1 MSKFVISGGNKLFGE
16 VTIQS
21 AKNSLLPLISAC
33 ILVEGKVTFLNCNKL
48 EYITSFN
55 TNPPSVANNLGIN
68 TDFCTLFIPKEAFTN
83 YGKHHYWSKFINI
96 ETLDPNYYKKISIK
110 TNLSSDNDINHYYY
124 INDSIK
130 IAPPSIDGY
139 HFTQWSDGNTENPRT
154 IVVTQDSTFTAEFE
168 INTYTVILSAEN
180 GAVTGAG
187 TYNHGEEATIA
198 VIPNEGYTFDKWSDG
213 NTDNPRKII
222 VTEDVNLIA
231 ILKSNSPSTNL
242 DSNFNTEIR
251 IYTTN
256 GTLHIEGATSDYH
269 ILDAAGRLIYSG
281 NATTLQLPR
290 GIYLIT
296 MGGETQKIVL

>member
-1 MSKFVISGGNKLFGE
+1 MF
-16 VTIQS
+16 
-21 AKNSLLPLISAC
+21 
-33 ILVEGKVTFLNCNKL
+33 
-48 EYITSFN
+48 
-55 TNPPSVANNLGIN
+55 
-68 TDFCTLFIPKEAFTN
+68 
-83 YGKHHYWSKFINI
+83 H
-96 ETLDPNYYKKISIK
+96 
-110 TNLSSDNDINHYYY
+110 Y
-124 INDSIK
+124 INDTIK

-139 HFTQWSDGNTENPRT
+139 HFIQWSDGNTENPRT

-168 INTYTVILSAEN
+168 INTYTVILSTEN

-242 DSNFNTEIR
+242 DSNLNTKIR

-256 GTLHIEGATSDYH
+256 GTLHIEGATTENYH

-281 NATTLQLPR
+281 NTSTLTLPR

-296 MGGETQKIVL
+296 MGGEVEKIVL

>member
-1 MSKFVISGGNKLFGE
+1 MF
-16 VTIQS
+16 
-21 AKNSLLPLISAC
+21 
-33 ILVEGKVTFLNCNKL
+33 
-48 EYITSFN
+48 
-55 TNPPSVANNLGIN
+55 
-68 TDFCTLFIPKEAFTN
+68 
-83 YGKHHYWSKFINI
+83 H
-96 ETLDPNYYKKISIK
+96 
-110 TNLSSDNDINHYYY
+110 Y
-124 INDSIK
+124 INDTIK

-139 HFTQWSDGNTENPRT
+139 HFIQWSDGNTENPRT

-168 INTYTVILSAEN
+168 INTYTVILSTEN

-187 TYNHGEEATIA
+187 TY
-198 VIPNEGYTFDKWSDG
+198 NEGYTFDKWSDG

-242 DSNFNTEIR
+242 DSNLNTKIR

-256 GTLHIEGATSDYH
+256 GTLHIEGATTENYH

-281 NATTLQLPR
+281 NATTITLPR

-296 MGGETQKIVL
+296 MGGEVEKIVL